1 MIPLL
6 RYHQSEMKVS
16 LELCSPREA
25 LALKSVSVVMTEVLA
40 FLLAFS
46 WANYQLLQDAFFFGW
61 WPSFSVFKVRN
72 GCSSS
77 SHASFLSS
85 IFYCHI
91 SFDCNQERFSAF
103 KDSSD
108 LIGPLQSIQD
118 NSPSQGPYPR
128 CHLQRPFCCAR

>member
-46 WANYQLLQDAFFFGW
+46 WANYQLLQDAFFFLADGRLSQSSKSEMAAQA
-61 WPSFSVFKVRN
+61 PRMLRFSL
-72 GCSSS
+72 
-77 SHASFLSS
+77 ASS
-85 IFYCHI
+85 IVTSLLTATKKGSLLLRTQVI
-91 SFDCNQERFSAF
+91 
-103 KDSSD
+103 
-108 LIGPLQSIQD
+108 
-118 NSPSQGPYPR
+118 
-128 CHLQRPFCCAR
+128 

>member
-46 WANYQLLQDAFFFGW
+46 WANYQLLQDAFFFW
-61 WPSFSVFKVRN
+61 LMAV
-72 GCSSS
+72 
-77 SHASFLSS
+77 FLS
-85 IFYCHI
+85 
-91 SFDCNQERFSAF
+91 
-103 KDSSD
+103 
-108 LIGPLQSIQD
+108 LQSQKWQLKLLACFV
-118 NSPSQGPYPR
+118 S
-128 CHLQRPFCCAR
+128 L